1 MRNKSF
7 KHASSLPPSLPSDR
21 PSTLAPLPASLACQ
35 FAAEHDV
42 CTLAEVFAL
51 GKFAEAKLAERS
63 RLERGLRS
71 ISFRLTD
78 IFSLDW

>member
-1 MRNKSF
+1 M
-7 KHASSLPPSLPSDR
+7 LPPSLSSIRQTESAGSP
-21 PSTLAPLPASLACQ
+21 PSLAWQ

-63 RLERGLRS
+63 PLERGLRS